1 MAPTPIVRPARRP
14 LMSSAAALGALGLLL
29 AGCASGGEADDSES
43 ETITLAASYP
53 LTGESAAYGISTQ
66 KGLLL
71 AVDEINAQGGI
82 DGKQVVVK
90 EFDDKCDA
98 TEGANVGNQ
107 IISDTSIEMVVGTV
121 CSGATNAMYPIT
133 AAADIPLFSATA
145 SNPALAENGWDL
157 FTRVIPTDTYQ
168 SVLLDKLA
176 GSLGYER
183 IAVVAS
189 NDDYGQQ
196 IVSSLQD
203 HAEQYGVEIVAEER
217 YTTGQISDF
226 TPILTNLRAADPD
239 VIVLG
244 GYYGEMG
251 PLVSQSP
258 TVFGSDGI
266 PFIGGSQAQTQ
277 EFLALAGD
285 AADDT
290 VTIAQLYDVSS
301 TSPENTEF
309 VEKFE
314 AEYGELPDFQA
325 AYGWDNIWILKEAV
339 EANGGDLDGI
349 TDAIKGVTT
358 TGATGTV
365 EFAENGNNV
374 AEVGV
379 VIRIVDGEFV
389 FDAEATDAMV
399 AYTAR

>member
-1 MAPTPIVRPARRP
+1 MPA
-14 LMSSAAALGALGLLL
+14 AAALGAVGLLL
-29 AGCASGGEADDSES
+29 TGCAGSGGSGGSDT

-53 LTGESAAYGISTQ
+53 LTGESAAYGIGTQ

-71 AVDEINAQGGI
+71 AVDEINAAGGI
-82 DGKQVVVK
+82 DGKQVVIK

-107 IISDTSIEMVVGTV
+107 IISDTSIQMVVGTV

-133 AAADIPLFSATA
+133 SGAGIPLFSATA

-157 FTRVIPTDTYQ
+157 FTRVIPDDTYQ

-176 GSLGYER
+176 GSLGYKQ
-183 IAVVAS
+183 IAVVAA
-189 NDDYGQQ
+189 NDDYGQN
-196 IVSSLQD
+196 IVSSLEEN
-203 HAEQYGVEIVAEER
+203 AGKYGVEIVSEER

-258 TVFGSDGI
+258 TVFGSASI
-266 PFIGGSQAQTQ
+266 PFIGGSQEQTPD
-277 EFLALAGD
+277 FLALAGA
-285 AADDT
+285 AADDA
-290 VTIAQLYDVSS
+290 VTIAQLYDVTS
-301 TSPENTEF
+301 TSTENSAF
-309 VEKFE
+309 VEKFQ

-325 AYGWDNIWILKEAV
+325 AYGWDNIWILKQAI
-339 EANGGDLDGI
+339 EANDGSLDGI
-349 TDAIKGVTT
+349 TEAIKEIKTTGVT
-358 TGATGTV
+358 GPV
-365 EFAENGNNV
+365 EFSETGENI

-379 VIRIVDGEFV
+379 VIRISDGEFV
-389 FDAEATDAMV
+389 FDPDATEAMV
-399 AYTAR
+399 AYTAK